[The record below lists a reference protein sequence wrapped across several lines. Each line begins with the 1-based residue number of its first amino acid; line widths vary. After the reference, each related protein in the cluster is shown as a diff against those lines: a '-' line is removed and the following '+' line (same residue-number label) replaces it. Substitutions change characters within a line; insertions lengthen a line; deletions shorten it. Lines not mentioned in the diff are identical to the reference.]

1 MKRITAKVLLLGS
14 QGVGK
19 TSILMRQTNETFNEK
34 VKSTIGAS
42 FSQSSL
48 QIGDNVVMLQIW
60 DTAGQERFRS
70 LVTMYYRNATA
81 AFLVYDITDNLSFL
95 QVKSWVEELNR
106 YVGHPV
112 VLCVLGNKCDLEDQ
126 RQVDPKHGQEYAT
139 SIGALFFETSALSNA
154 GINAAFDALAKKLI
168 ELENQRP
175 DLDGGGEET
184 LRTHETLSG
193 SPKKKK
199 CC

>member
-112 VLCVLGNKCDLEDQ
+112 VLCVLGNKSDLEEQ
-126 RQVDPKHGQEYAT
+126 RQVDISQGQEYAS
-139 SIGALFFETSALSNA
+139 SIGALFFETSALSNS
-154 GINAAFDALAKKLI
+154 GINAAFDALAKKWI
-168 ELENQRP
+168 ELESQRNDLNGP
-175 DLDGGGEET
+175 DET
-184 LRTHETLSG
+184 IRTHSDLSG